1 MIFNDRKFIWFNNFL
16 IIGMI
21 KRGVGVNCYFV
32 YVSGID
38 ILNIVVILFFIVF
51 IFVRGYFYGDNLSK
65 FLGN

>member
-1 MIFNDRKFIWFNNFL
+1 MIFNDRKFIRFNNFL

-38 ILNIVVILFFIVF
+38 ILI
-51 IFVRGYFYGDNLSK
+51 
-65 FLGN
+65 